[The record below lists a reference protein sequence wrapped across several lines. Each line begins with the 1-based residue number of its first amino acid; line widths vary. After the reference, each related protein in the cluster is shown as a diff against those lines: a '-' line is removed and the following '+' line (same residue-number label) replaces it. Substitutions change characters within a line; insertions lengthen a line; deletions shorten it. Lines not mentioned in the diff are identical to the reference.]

1 MLDAPL
7 QRLLSEPTDR
17 MAAMLQR
24 AGIGPNTITFVGFV
38 FGLLAAAATGGALY
52 IAGLVFLT
60 LHRIADLLD
69 GAVARRTNATALGA
83 FLDLSLGYIIFG
95 IVAFAFVLARQQ
107 NGLAGTFLILGLL
120 ADAVTAMGVRA
131 FSVPPLPKRGPLP
144 RSLIITGPTA
154 TYILFVIM
162 MLAPWSF
169 GFLPYLYGV
178 LCFVSAGAR
187 IAAATAFM
195 DPSARP

>member
-1 MLDAPL
+1 MLDAAL
-7 QRLLSEPTDR
+7 QRLLSGPVDR
-17 MAAMLQR
+17 LAAMLQR
-24 AGIGPNTITFVGFV
+24 AGIGPNSITLVGFV
-38 FGLLAAAATGGALY
+38 FGLLAAGATGATLYLVAL
-52 IAGLVFLT
+52 IFLT
-60 LHRIADLLD
+60 LHRVADLLD
-69 GAVARRTNATALGA
+69 GAVARRSNASALGA

-131 FSVPPLPKRGPLP
+131 FAVPSLPKRGPLP

-154 TYILFVIM
+154 SYILFVIM
-162 MLAPWSF
+162 MLVPWSF
-169 GFLPYLYGV
+169 GFLPYFYGV
-178 LCFVSAGAR
+178 LCFITAGAR

-195 DPSARP
+195 DPAAKP